1 MSNEIS
7 QALSLVRELDAKCNG
22 IVEKLD
28 ALDFNKLQKASNLL
42 DLAEPANQELTRKL
56 NQEKAAREELDQRMN
71 SLEADLKR
79 GIGGEEKAA
88 KTQELKAFETYLAK
102 GHSIFTENQPESKY
116 LRTDNNPQGG
126 YLAPTEYVAEIIKNI
141 TEISPVRQVAR
152 VIPTSRKSITIAK
165 ETGLPSFTWLGEGES
180 ISGSQSAY
188 GSEEIFV
195 NKGGIKIQISQ
206 EMIDDSLFDMR
217 SEISAMTALKIAE
230 GEGTAFIL
238 GSGVKQPEGL
248 LTNSSVGQYASGAAS
263 TLTGDCLFG
272 VQGEIKDGYNLSW
285 MLNRKTL
292 HQHIRTL
299 KDTSGQYLLQLGL
312 GALPNT
318 IASLPY
324 VLAKDMPDVAAGTF
338 PILLGDYRKAY
349 VIVDNRQIR
358 FKEDTSSGAGTD
370 SIIFYVY
377 KRTGGQVVQAEALK
391 KIKIATSV

>member
-1 MSNEIS
+1 MSDFEQKQHELLEELRKGVSAEAEVKIH
-7 QALSLVRELDAKCNG
+7 ALLDAQE
-22 IVEKLD
+22 EK
-28 ALDFNKLQKASNLL
+28 
-42 DLAEPANQELTRKL
+42 NQAKFKEI
-56 NQEKAAREELDQRMN
+56 QAKAAKAEELEEKMN

-79 GIGGEEKAA
+79 GIGGEEKQA
-88 KTQELKAFETYLAK
+88 KTNELKAFETYLVK
-102 GHSIFTENQPESKY
+102 GNSIFTENQAESKY

-152 VIPTSRKSITIAK
+152 VIPTSRKSITVAK

-195 NKGGIKIQISQ
+195 NKGGIKIQITQ

-217 SEISAMTALKIAE
+217 SEISSMTALKIAE
-230 GEGTAFIL
+230 GEGTAFVL

-248 LTNSSVGQYASGAAS
+248 LTNPSVAEYSSGAAS
-263 TLTGDCLFG
+263 ALTGDSLFG
-272 VQGEIKDGYNLSW
+272 VQGEIKTGYNLSW

-299 KDTSGQYLLQLGL
+299 KDGSGQYLLQMGL

-318 IASLPY
+318 IAGLPY
-324 VLAKDMPDVAAGTF
+324 VIAKDMPNVAAGTY

-377 KRTGGQVVQAEALK
+377 KRTGGQVVQPEALK

>member
-1 MSNEIS
+1 MSDFE
-7 QALSLVRELDAKCNG
+7 QKQRELLEELRKGVSAEAEVK
-22 IVEKLD
+22 IHALLD
-28 ALDFNKLQKASNLL
+28 A
-42 DLAEPANQELTRKL
+42 QEEK
-56 NQEKAAREELDQRMN
+56 NEAKFKEIQAKAAKAEELEEKMN

-79 GIGGEEKAA
+79 GIGGEEKQA
-88 KTQELKAFETYLAK
+88 KTNELKAFETYLVK
-102 GHSIFTENQPESKY
+102 GNSIFTENQAESKY

-195 NKGGIKIQISQ
+195 NKGGIKIQITQ

-217 SEISAMTALKIAE
+217 SEISSMTALKIAE
-230 GEGTAFIL
+230 GEGTAFVL

-248 LTNSSVGQYASGAAS
+248 LTNPSVAEYASGAAS
-263 TLTGDCLFG
+263 SLTGDSLFG
-272 VQGEIKDGYNLSW
+272 VQGEIKTGYNLSW
-285 MLNRKTL
+285 MLNHKTL

-299 KDTSGQYLLQLGL
+299 KDGSGQYLLQMGL

-318 IASLPY
+318 IAGLPY
-324 VLAKDMPDVAAGTF
+324 VIAKDMPDVAAGTY
-338 PILLGDYRKAY
+338 PILLGDFRKAY

-377 KRTGGQVVQAEALK
+377 KRTGGQVVQPEALK
-391 KIKIATSV
+391 KIKIATSA